1 MQDNSTPNQGDPF
14 AQEANTVDTP
24 VQAPLGSSMMPNPVN
39 VSTAKKSNMSMVI
52 IVLLFIL
59 VLLLSGIVGYLLLN
73 SDEPD
78 EMSND
83 ESEVET
89 TIQPTEVEE
98 MDDVNN
104 TDQDLVLDDEDVVEV
119 PNNWVE
125 FETTVSWCPSDP
137 ATATLRGFIP
147 LGTIIEDLDDE
158 TCNLPEYSI
167 FFYSESF
174 DVRYFP
180 STEAQYF
187 SYVDP
192 RELAT
197 EYLGLVYRV
206 MNTDGTYIYTDDYQA
221 NNKCQSVFGE
231 EEPPCGTGTLVSG
244 SMACIPKGDDGE
256 SLCNAF
262 ITNLSIEKN

>member
-1 MQDNSTPNQGDPF
+1 MQDNSTTNQGAPF

-24 VQAPLGSSMMPNPVN
+24 VQAPLGSSTMPNPVN
-39 VSTAKKSNMSMVI
+39 VSTAKKSNMSMMLI
-52 IVLLFIL
+52 LFLL
-59 VLLLSGIVGYLLLN
+59 VLVLILGGIVGYLLLS
-73 SDEPD
+73 SDEPE
-78 EMSND
+78 EMNTD
-83 ESEVET
+83 DPEVET

-98 MDDVNN
+98 IAEVNN
-104 TDQDLVLDDEDVVEV
+104 TDQDLVSDDEDVVGL

-125 FETTVSWCPSDP
+125 FETTVSWCPSNP
-137 ATATLRGFIP
+137 STATLRGFVP

-158 TCNLPEYSI
+158 TCNLPEYYI
-167 FFYSESF
+167 FFNSESF

-180 STEAQYF
+180 STEAQHF
-187 SYVDP
+187 SYVDS

-256 SLCNAF
+256 SLCDAF
-262 ITNLSIEKN
+262 IANLSIEKN